1 MYLRWAGYNAAALP
15 FIRHELT
22 PSMSNSA
29 RAFLLGP
36 LLKGV
41 SRSFYLTLRVLPAD
55 MRDPIGLG
63 YLLGRAADTIAD
75 TSLIDPAQRLA
86 LLLDLRAQINGA
98 SDDHGALA
106 RRLAGEIAAQQTQSD
121 EKVLL
126 ESLEPALQ
134 VLAQLG
140 ASDREAVREV
150 TTTLTAG
157 MEFDLRTFPDERS
170 GRLVALG
177 ELDELDRYTYL
188 VAGCVGEFWTKMTY
202 AHAPGTLAG
211 DPAEVIERGVRFG
224 KALQMT
230 NVLRDCAKDLRI
242 GRCYLPA
249 AMLRRDGLA
258 PEDLLSAGASA
269 RARPLMFEL
278 VRVALAHYRAAME
291 YTFAISACSVRLR
304 LACLWPIFIGLETLL
319 LLVDNDDWLDAQ
331 KILKVRRTQVYG
343 IMARSMA
350 SVASD
355 RLLRRW
361 AESIIHKIET
371 RMSERARAVGE
382 IQN

>member
-1 MYLRWAGYNAAALP
+1 
-15 FIRHELT
+15 
-22 PSMSNSA
+22 MSHSD

-41 SRSFYLTLRVLPAD
+41 SRSFYLTLRVLPAG
-55 MRDPIGLG
+55 MRDPVGLG
-63 YLLGRAADTIAD
+63 YLLARAADTIAD

-86 LLLDLRAQINGA
+86 LLLELRAQVNGG
-98 SDDHGALA
+98 SDDGALV
-106 RRLAGEIAAQQTQSD
+106 RRLAVEVAAQQTQSD

-134 VLAQLG
+134 VLAQLDE
-140 ASDREAVREV
+140 SDREAVRGIV
-150 TTTLTAG
+150 TTLTTG
-157 MEFDLRTFPDERS
+157 MEFDLRMFPDERS

-177 ELDELDRYTYL
+177 DLDELDRYTYL

-211 DPAEVIERGVRFG
+211 NPAEAIERGVRFG
-224 KALQMT
+224 KALQLT

-242 GRCYLPA
+242 GRCYLPVV
-249 AMLRRDGLA
+249 MLRRDGLA
-258 PEDLLSAGASA
+258 PEDLLSPDASA

-278 VRVALAHYRAAME
+278 VRIALAHFRAAME
-291 YTFAISACSVRLR
+291 YTLAISAWSVRLR

-319 LLVDNDDWLDAQ
+319 LLVDNDDWLDPR
-331 KILKVRRTQVYG
+331 KISKVRRAQVYG
-343 IMARSMA
+343 IIARSTA

-361 AESIIHKIET
+361 ADGIIDKIEA
-371 RMSERARAVGE
+371 RMSERARAVCGTA
-382 IQN
+382 N